1 MPTPSSAQLIRAF
14 PFPDDL
20 GQPVW
25 RETRS
30 FPVLTVGGPALA
42 FLAIGAIAVRLL
54 ALHIL
59 LGAAAVVALWLLV
72 RARERAVIET
82 YTVSER
88 FVAVEQRRGGRVAI
102 PTQRLTGVTIAGDT
116 VRLSSADGVVTLG
129 FVSRRRALLR
139 ALERVAP
146 GLPIGERIDPLCPT

>member
-1 MPTPSSAQLIRAF
+1 MPAASSAQLTEAI
-14 PFPDDL
+14 PFPDEI
-20 GQPVW
+20 GEPVW

-30 FPVLTVGGPALA
+30 FPVMTVGGPVVAL
-42 FLAIGAIAVRLL
+42 LVIGAIGVRLL
-54 ALHIL
+54 ALHVL
-59 LGAAAVVALWLLV
+59 LGAAAIVTLWLLV
-72 RARERAVIET
+72 RAREGAVIET

-102 PTQRLTGVTIAGDT
+102 PTERLTGVTIAGDR
-116 VRLSSADGVVTLG
+116 VRLEARDGVVTLG

-146 GLPIGERIDPLCPT
+146 GLQFDREIDPLCPT